1 MREGRDRRI
10 SVLIPCYNHARFVGE
25 AIGSVAA
32 QRWPDL
38 ELIVVDDG
46 SSDESPR
53 VVERALQEAAA
64 SLTRVVFIEQENTG
78 THGALARAI
87 AESTGDV
94 LTILNSDDRYHPDRL
109 ERIMAAAPL
118 RGDFLAFSSVT
129 LIDAAGSPMAPE
141 SETARGYRHALY
153 EASRCP
159 TVGFGLLRNNFSVT
173 TGNFVFTRSLY
184 EKIGGFRSYRLAHDW
199 DFLLQALWHVEP
211 VFVPEPLLDYR
222 THGTNTR
229 HQLEN
234 VALEEGQEILRRYFA
249 LAEDGSPA
257 NPLAPCEENWPV
269 FFDLFVSRYN
279 SWFGWR
285 TIREWVEDE
294 ERPSR
299 RRATGESW
307 RPWDASVTADSVE
320 DCYYLVDPGIDPA
333 RRAAL
338 AIAREVLVSAAH
350 PLEFEPGE
358 GPDALASVFERHAHP
373 MPRLRLP
380 PWRSPVGA
388 TSPRD
393 DTEAGGAPGGSGATR
408 ASRRWQLGPV
418 LRSRSLGRL
427 RSVATDVRNRRIIA
441 RSRLVH
447 ADFYREQCRSR
458 GLHARDPVRHYLRTG
473 AALGLDP
480 NPLFS
485 TRYYLARNPDVAG
498 RVNPLVH
505 YLFHGDAEGRKP
517 HSLFDPMWYRW
528 AHPDVAQSGLN
539 TLAHYLAHGAGEGRR
554 AHPRFDPDFYVKQL
568 GTPLDRSVDLLS
580 HYAVHGIANGIPLNR
595 GEAIRGRL
603 EAGLTNATPAE
614 QARVRDRDRD
624 LPRRIRACPAFDT
637 GMYRRSWG
645 GEFENVAD
653 AARHFLEVG
662 AAEGIPLGAVDR
674 IEEWLHGLEDVQQEG
689 GHPAHAY
696 LGREDLPGAGAGHRV
711 TLYVSTEGNA
721 FFREMACHLAEGFR
735 AAGAEARVADERAE
749 IPLPDDTRRD
759 HVIIV
764 APHEFF
770 QLGDGPKRLSFD
782 LLRRASIWSAE
793 QPGSIHFSMCLWYAR
808 FARRVLDANPLTAIV
823 WEELGLPSRAFPLG
837 WVECF
842 DDYADAA
849 EIRSDSVRHALAPD
863 ARSPISVHRPIE
875 ERPLDVFF
883 NGVSTDRRAEFFAA
897 NAALF
902 ADLRCALY
910 MPQKWHP
917 VSENLPSALDARDAT
932 ALAQRAKISLN
943 LHRSE
948 LPYFEWHRIVV
959 RGMWQKSVVVTEPSL
974 RIPGFE
980 PGEHYIECPLDAIP
994 RKIEWLLRTKA
1005 GREELTAVRDRA
1017 FDALRSRYSLRAIAA
1032 AFLAEESEEGES

>member
-1 MREGRDRRI
+1 MPGAASRRI
-10 SVLIPCYNHARFVGE
+10 SVVIPCYNHARFVGD
-25 AIGSVAA
+25 AIRSVAA

-46 SSDESPR
+46 STDASPR
-53 VVERALQEAAA
+53 IVEAALKEA
-64 SLTRVVFIEQENTG
+64 TSLFRTVFIEQENTG

-87 AESTGDV
+87 AETSGDV
-94 LTILNSDDRYHPDRL
+94 LTILNSDDRFHPDRL
-109 ERIMAAAPL
+109 ARIMAQAPAC
-118 RGDFLAFSSVT
+118 GDFLAFSAVH

-141 SETARGYRHALY
+141 SDTARGYRHALY

-159 TVGFGLLRNNFSVT
+159 SVGFGLLRNNFAVT
-173 TGNFVFTRSLY
+173 TGNFVFTRPLY
-184 EKIGGFRSYRLAHDW
+184 EKIGGFRSYKLAHDW

-211 VFVPEPLLDYR
+211 IFVPEPLLDYR
-222 THGTNTR
+222 THGTNSR
-229 HQLEN
+229 HQLESI
-234 VALEEGQEILRRYFA
+234 AEAEGREILRRYFA
-249 LAEDGSPA
+249 LAEHGRPA
-257 NPLAPCEENWPV
+257 NALAPCEENWPV

-285 TIREWVEDE
+285 TIRDWAEDD

-299 RRATGESW
+299 SRVRNDAW
-307 RPWDASVTADSVE
+307 RPWDASVTADPVQ
-320 DCYYLVDPGIDPA
+320 DCYYLVDPSVDPA

-338 AIAREVLVSAAH
+338 ALAREVLVSEAH
-350 PLEFEPGE
+350 PLAVEPGE
-358 GPDALASVFERHAHP
+358 GPDTLARVFARQAHP

-380 PWRSPVGA
+380 PWRSPVSA
-388 TSPRD
+388 TGTPADEPGQTSD
-393 DTEAGGAPGGSGATR
+393 APGGTR
-408 ASRRWQLGPV
+408 GGLSRRMTPL
-418 LRSRSLGRL
+418 LRARSFGRL
-427 RSVATDVRNRRIIA
+427 RGIATDLRNQRVVS
-441 RSRLVH
+441 RSRLVNG
-447 ADFYREQCRSR
+447 DFYRDQCRTR
-458 GLHARDPVRHYLRTG
+458 GLRVRDPVRHYLRSG
-473 AALGLDP
+473 ADMGLDP

-517 HSLFDPMWYRW
+517 HVLFDPMWYRW

-539 TLAHYLAHGAGEGRR
+539 TLAHYLAHGAAEGRR
-554 AHPRFDPDFYVKQL
+554 AHPRFDPDYYVKQL

-580 HYAVHGIANGIPLNR
+580 HYAVHGHSNGIPLNR

-603 EAGLTNATPAE
+603 EESLTNATPAE
-614 QARVRDRDRD
+614 QARVRDRDRE
-624 LPRRIRACPAFDT
+624 LPRRIRACPAFDV

-653 AARHFLEVG
+653 SARHFLEVG
-662 AAEGIPLGAVDR
+662 SAEGIPLGAVDE
-674 IEEWLHGLEDVQQEG
+674 IEEWLRTLEDLQSEG
-689 GHPAHAY
+689 PHPTHAY
-696 LGREDLPGAGAGHRV
+696 LQGGDLPAPGPGHRV
-711 TLYVSTEGNA
+711 TLYVSSEGNA
-721 FFREMACHLAEGFR
+721 FFREMAHHLAQGFR
-735 AAGAEARVADERAE
+735 EAGADACVADERAE
-749 IPLPDDTRRD
+749 IPLPEDPRRD
-759 HVIIV
+759 HTILV

-823 WEELGLPSRAFPLG
+823 WDELGLPARAFPLG
-837 WVECF
+837 WVDRF
-842 DDYADAA
+842 DDYANAA
-849 EIRSDSVRHALAPD
+849 EIRSDAVRYALAPE
-863 ARSPISVHRPIE
+863 ARPPVPVDRPID

-883 NGVSTDRRAEFFAA
+883 NGVSTDRRAEFFAS

-943 LHRSE
+943 VHRSE

-959 RGMWQKSVVVTEPSL
+959 RGIWQRSVVVTEPSL
-974 RIPGFE
+974 RIPGLE
-980 PGEHYIECPLDAIP
+980 PGVHYVECPLDEIP
-994 RKIEWLLRTKA
+994 RKIEWLLRTKV
-1005 GREELTAVRDRA
+1005 GRAELAAVRDNA
-1017 FDALRSRYSLRAIAA
+1017 FDALRTHYALRNIAS
-1032 AFLAEESEEGES
+1032 AFLAEEAAGGDS

>member
-1 MREGRDRRI
+1 MR
-10 SVLIPCYNHARFVGE
+10 
-25 AIGSVAA
+25 
-32 QRWPDL
+32 
-38 ELIVVDDG
+38 
-46 SSDESPR
+46 
-53 VVERALQEAAA
+53 
-64 SLTRVVFIEQENTG
+64 
-78 THGALARAI
+78 
-87 AESTGDV
+87 
-94 LTILNSDDRYHPDRL
+94 
-109 ERIMAAAPL
+109 
-118 RGDFLAFSSVT
+118 
-129 LIDAAGSPMAPE
+129 
-141 SETARGYRHALY
+141 
-153 EASRCP
+153 ASRQ
-159 TVGFGLLRNNFSVT
+159 
-173 TGNFVFTRSLY
+173 TRWRIASTSS
-184 EKIGGFRSYRLAHDW
+184 I
-199 DFLLQALWHVEP
+199 
-211 VFVPEPLLDYR
+211 
-222 THGTNTR
+222 
-229 HQLEN
+229 
-234 VALEEGQEILRRYFA
+234 RR
-249 LAEDGSPA
+249 
-257 NPLAPCEENWPV
+257 
-269 FFDLFVSRYN
+269 
-279 SWFGWR
+279 
-285 TIREWVEDE
+285 
-294 ERPSR
+294 
-299 RRATGESW
+299 
-307 RPWDASVTADSVE
+307 
-320 DCYYLVDPGIDPA
+320 IDPA

-338 AIAREVLVSAAH
+338 AIVREVLVSEAH
-350 PLEFEPGE
+350 PLEIEPGE
-358 GPDALASVFERHAHP
+358 GPVTIASVFARHAHP

-388 TSPRD
+388 TGARAAD
-393 DTEAGGAPGGSGATR
+393 EDAAAAGTAAGGRAGVSGRIAPLLR
-408 ASRRWQLGPV
+408 A
-418 LRSRSLGRL
+418 RSLGRL
-427 RSVATDVRNRRIIA
+427 RGIAADLRNQRVVA
-441 RSRLVH
+441 RSRLVD
-447 ADFYREQCRSR
+447 AEFYREQCRTR
-458 GLHARDPVRHYLRTG
+458 GLRVRDPIRHYLRAG
-473 AALGLDP
+473 ADLGLDP

-485 TRYYLARNPDVAG
+485 TRYYLTRNPDVAG

-539 TLAHYLAHGAGEGRR
+539 TLAHYLAHGAAEGRR
-554 AHPRFDPDFYVKQL
+554 AHPRFDPDYYVKQL

-580 HYAVHGIANGIPLNR
+580 HYAVHGLANGIPLNR

-603 EAGLTNATPAE
+603 EASLTNATPAE

-624 LPRRIRACPAFDT
+624 LPRRIRACPAFDV

-674 IEEWLHGLEDVQQEG
+674 IGEWLSDLEDVQAEG
-689 GHPAHAY
+689 SHPAHAY
-696 LGREDLPGAGAGHRV
+696 LERQDAADAGPGHRV
-711 TLYVSTEGNA
+711 TLYVSSEGNA
-721 FFREMACHLAEGFR
+721 FFREMAEHLAQGFR
-735 AAGAEARVADERAE
+735 AAGADARVADERAE
-749 IPLPDDTRRD
+749 VPLPEDTRRE

-837 WVECF
+837 WVERF

-849 EIRSDSVRHALAPD
+849 EIRSDAVRWALAPE
-863 ARSPISVHRPIE
+863 AREPISTARPID

-883 NGVSTDRRAEFFAA
+883 NGVSTDRRAEFFAT

-943 LHRSE
+943 VHRSE

-959 RGMWQKSVVVTEPSL
+959 RGIWQKSVVVTEPSL
-974 RIPGFE
+974 HVPGLE
-980 PGEHYIECPLDAIP
+980 PGEHYIECPLDEIP
-994 RKIEWLLRTKA
+994 RKIEWLLRTRA
-1005 GREELTAVRDRA
+1005 GRSELAAVRERA
-1017 FDALRSRYSLRAIAA
+1017 FDALRSRYSLRGIAA
-1032 AFLAEESEEGES
+1032 AFLAEEAEAGES